1 MQVIKKVGA
10 ALAVAML
17 SGCGGKTMMV
27 SDMSGMVAASPAS
40 PWLTVQGA
48 GQTVVT
54 LTGLDTKTKVQVAPD
69 LDAVVQA
76 QVRSALQPKY
86 FTDLII
92 NCRSLEVGVAAK
104 TDDDAATTNANLDL
118 SVSCRIVARGLVV
131 SKGYRVRQSSPIDPA
146 APHFDTLMPVLIR
159 GASNQLA
166 DQLWTDVVATG
177 VKR

>member
-1 MQVIKKVGA
+1 MRKVGA
-10 ALAVAML
+10 ALAVVML
-17 SGCGGKTMMV
+17 SGCGGKTMIE
-27 SDMSGMVAASPAS
+27 SDMSGAVAASPAS

-54 LTGLDTKTKVQVAPD
+54 VTGLDAKTKVQVTPD

-76 QVRSALQPKY
+76 HVRSALQPKY

-92 NCRSLEVGVAAK
+92 NCRGLEVVVTAK
-104 TDDDAATTNANLDL
+104 TEDDSAVTDANLDL
-118 SVSCRIVARGLVV
+118 SASCRIVARGIVV
-131 SKGYRVRQSSPIDPA
+131 SKGYRVHQSSPIDPP
-146 APHFDTLMPVLIR
+146 APHFDTVLPALIR

-166 DQLWTDVVATG
+166 DQLWADTVATG